1 MLTNL
6 RLALAIALAFLVV
19 AVDFSSKL
27 LSIAADGL
35 LVGVCLMVLW
45 PLLKAANKPKQ

>member
-1 MLTNL
+1 MLNRFRL
-6 RLALAIALAFLVV
+6 VLALALSFLVV

-35 LVGVCLMVLW
+35 LVGVCVMVLW
-45 PLLKAANKPKQ
+45 PLLKPTDKPKQ